1 MKGFSCLIGFS
12 LLLSSFYM
20 SYMKK
25 DNEIFIKFYSLLNS
39 EQKEIY
45 ENIVRERLVI
55 YFAGS
60 ALGIISAYL
69 FYRNNK
75 TEKYNSNKILFNIF
89 RELKEYVIDFYRFHI
104 NNYVLDKIN
113 ENSDLILVKK
123 IDDYLNFNLNAV
135 YNNIRVIDKKVLY
148 NDIFIEAKYEFNN
161 YLMDFKNNQD
171 IIDKINYDFKKIKYI
186 LDEISNKKKDLIL
199 ISSMV

>member
-75 TEKYNSNKILFNIF
+75 TEKYILCKSLFLLYFIKLGFYYMYPKQPLMLYSLKTKEQTDAWANIYEEMKRRYKISLIVGFIGYLFLF
-89 RELKEYVIDFYRFHI
+89 WGMK
-104 NNYVLDKIN
+104 
-113 ENSDLILVKK
+113 
-123 IDDYLNFNLNAV
+123 
-135 YNNIRVIDKKVLY
+135 
-148 NDIFIEAKYEFNN
+148 
-161 YLMDFKNNQD
+161 
-171 IIDKINYDFKKIKYI
+171 
-186 LDEISNKKKDLIL
+186 
-199 ISSMV
+199 